1 MRVRVRG
8 SGTCVCERGVSTG
21 DKETEN
27 EQKIQKKRGR
37 ETEGDTGWDD
47 RGESTPQGGRMSN
60 KII

>member
-1 MRVRVRG
+1 M
-8 SGTCVCERGVSTG
+8 CVCADLAHVCVREGCLRGI
-21 DKETEN
+21 KR
-27 EQKIQKKRGR
+27 QKMSKKFKKKRGR